1 MADFLRPLSFGRFS
15 RSTTGLLFYTFSLL
29 YLLSLGYYHFASY
42 RDPTSYFFN
51 PLRAYERRYTSTRIT
66 EAEEFLRD
74 AVPID
79 QPTRP
84 ENGVPTIC
92 VGIATVRRRGE
103 QYVGLT
109 VASLLAGLTETE
121 RESIFLNLLI
131 ANTEPSQHPIYSEKW
146 AETLPDRVL
155 TYRQDDPDFERIKKW
170 EDDGW
175 YRNKTIYDYTHLMQ
189 DCYDTGAQY
198 VAMIE
203 DDTLAVKGW
212 LPSALQALDI
222 VKQRT
227 NSEEWPRYLAW
238 SFAIWALLTG
248 MMVVAKR
255 VFKHELK
262 TLPASAIWTTSCVF
276 IPAAIALHFM
286 AGKQTMWPISPGV
299 HEMNRYGC
307 CSQGLV
313 FPRSIIPDFLE
324 RTDLTTDWLVDMMVE
339 KIADHEG
346 WTRWAVVPS
355 LLQHIGATSSKGYG
369 FDDLAKTLWNFRF
382 EEYPYI
388 GI

>member
-51 PLRAYERRYTSTRIT
+51 PLRAYE
-66 EAEEFLRD
+66 
-74 AVPID
+74 
-79 QPTRP
+79 RP

-227 NSEEWPRYLAW
+227 VNERWIYLRL
-238 SFAIWALLTG
+238 FY
-248 MMVVAKR
+248 V
-255 VFKHELK
+255 
-262 TLPASAIWTTSCVF
+262 
-276 IPAAIALHFM
+276 
-286 AGKQTMWPISPGV
+286 
-299 HEMNRYGC
+299 
-307 CSQGLV
+307 
-313 FPRSIIPDFLE
+313 
-324 RTDLTTDWLVDMMVE
+324 
-339 KIADHEG
+339 
-346 WTRWAVVPS
+346 
-355 LLQHIGATSSKGYG
+355 
-369 FDDLAKTLWNFRF
+369 DDLL
-382 EEYPYI
+382 
-388 GI
+388 G